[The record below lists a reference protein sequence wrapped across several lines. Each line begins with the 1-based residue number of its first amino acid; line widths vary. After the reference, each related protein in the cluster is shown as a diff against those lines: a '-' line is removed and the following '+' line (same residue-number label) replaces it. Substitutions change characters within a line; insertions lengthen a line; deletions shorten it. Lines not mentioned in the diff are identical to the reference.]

1 MKQQE
6 NVTVEEDALYNV
18 SLIIEPRDDPNQKGK
33 TGSVSRSKSTKFA
46 APLEAGETM
55 SKKDTTHQSWNTS
68 DDKANKLV
76 KFFGMEN
83 ADIELYQKL
92 NSGDSS
98 KNTLDDLELVKISLT
113 FMTFVAGFKSPATT
127 TIATSNL
134 IH

>member
-6 NVTVEEDALYNV
+6 NITIEEDALYNV

-55 SKKDTTHQSWNTS
+55 SKKDTPHQSWSTS
-68 DDKANKLV
+68 DEKANKLV

-92 NSGDSS
+92 NSGDHS

-113 FMTFVAGFKSPATT
+113 FVDTCGRFQILTNNAHCSK
-127 TIATSNL
+127 
-134 IH
+134 